1 MSHFRDSRDVDT
13 KPICSIIIPVCN
25 EEDNLPILYEQL
37 LAVTETEPLRWE
49 FIFVDDGSNDG
60 SFAVL
65 EKLHSDDERVKA
77 LRFSR
82 NFGSHVAIAAGLQ
95 VTAGDIAIIMA
106 ADLQDPPQVIHKFLE
121 RWREGYQVV
130 WGVRSSRR
138 DPPLRRLFA
147 TVFYWLIRR
156 VALPTYPAQGTGSFC
171 LIDRQVIDTFDSF
184 KERNRVTF
192 GLIAWSGF
200 RQTEV
205 PYERLKRHA
214 GQSKWPLGRQVKAA
228 IDTFLA
234 FSYAPVRFISL
245 LGIAISLCS
254 FAFGLFVIARWWVV
268 GTQVAGWA
276 SLIVSVLFLG
286 GLQLVALGILGEYL
300 WRILEETRGRPL
312 FVVQKRLGTFDRRAG
327 EPVAAANLNGES

>member
-1 MSHFRDSRDVDT
+1 MSHLRDSKRADT

-25 EEDNLPILYEQL
+25 EEGNLPVLYEQL
-37 LAVTETEPLRWE
+37 LAVTEKEPLRWE
-49 FIFVDDGSNDG
+49 FIFVDDGSSDG
-60 SFAVL
+60 SFSL
-65 EKLHSDDERVKA
+65 LKKLHSDDERVKA

-95 VTAGDIAIIMA
+95 VAAGDVAIIMA

-121 RWREGYQVV
+121 RWRESYQVV
-130 WGVRSSRR
+130 WGVRSSRQ
-138 DPPLRRLFA
+138 DPLLRRLFA

-156 VALPTYPAQGTGSFC
+156 LALPTYPAQGTGSFC
-171 LIDRQVIDTFDSF
+171 LIARQVIDMFGSF

-192 GLIAWSGF
+192 GLIAWTGF

-205 PYERLKRHA
+205 AYERPKRRV

-234 FSYAPVRFISL
+234 FSYAPVRCISL
-245 LGIAISLCS
+245 LGIVISLCS
-254 FAFGLFVIARWWVV
+254 FALAFYVIAKWWLA
-268 GTQVAGWA
+268 GTRVLGWP

-300 WRILEETRGRPL
+300 WRILAEVRGRPL
-312 FVVQKRLGTFDRRAG
+312 FIVRERLGTFDGDRD
-327 EPVAAANLNGES
+327 SQ

>member
-1 MSHFRDSRDVDT
+1 MSHPRNNKHVDT
-13 KPICSIIIPVCN
+13 KPICSIVIPVCD
-25 EEDNLPILYEQL
+25 EEGNLPVLYEQL
-37 LAVTETEPLRWE
+37 LTVTETEPLRWE

-65 EKLHSDDERVKA
+65 GKLHSDDARVKA

-95 VTAGDIAIIMA
+95 VAAGDIAIIMA
-106 ADLQDPPQVIHKFLE
+106 ADLQDPPQVIHRFLE

-156 VALPTYPAQGTGSFC
+156 VALPTYPARGTGSFC

-205 PYERLKRHA
+205 AYERPRRHA

-234 FSYAPVRFISL
+234 FSYAPVRYISL
-245 LGIAISLCS
+245 LGIVISLCS
-254 FAFGLFVIARWWVV
+254 FAFAFYVLARWWLV
-268 GTQVAGWA
+268 GTQVPGWP
-276 SLIVSVLFLG
+276 SLVLSVLFLG
-286 GLQLVALGILGEYL
+286 GVQLVALGILGEYL
-300 WRILEETRGRPL
+300 WRILEEARGRPL
-312 FVVQKRLGTFDRRAG
+312 FVVQERLGMFDRRPG
-327 EPVAAANLNGES
+327 ETVATADLNGES